1 MVPKRKLGKN
11 GPLVSAIGYGAMVL
25 EGYYGSAAE
34 EEAIATVKYAL
45 DTGTSFIDTADAYGN
60 GHNETLIARAIAGW
74 REGAF
79 VATKFG
85 IVFEPD
91 QNGTELPTGWGF
103 SLKINGKP
111 EYVRQ
116 ALNSSLRRLSVEQID
131 LWYLHYPDPATP
143 IEETVGEMA
152 AAVSAGKVRFLGL
165 SNVTAD
171 EVRRA
176 HKVHPIAAVQYEY
189 SLWRREAEKQLLP
202 TLRELGIALV
212 PWSPLGSGFLTGTV
226 ESLASD
232 DFRNNNPRYQGE
244 NFTTNKERF
253 APLMQFAEELEITP
267 AQLALAWLL
276 HQGDDIVPI
285 PGTRKQSRV
294 TENAAAAEMILSSE
308 TVRQISL
315 LAAPGL
321 AKGQTLV

>member
-60 GHNETLIARAIAGW
+60 GHNETLIARAIAGR

-111 EYVRQ
+111 EYARQ

>member
-34 EEAIATVKYAL
+34 DEAIATVQHAL
-45 DTGTSFIDTADAYGN
+45 DVGTSLIDTADAYGN
-60 GHNETLIARAIAGW
+60 GHNEALIARAIAGR
-74 REGAF
+74 REDAF

-91 QNGTELPTGWGF
+91 QHGTELPTGWGF
-103 SLKINGKP
+103 SLNINASP
-111 EYVRQ
+111 DYVQR
-116 ALNSSLRRLSVEQID
+116 ALNSSLQRLGVERID
-131 LWYLHYPDPATP
+131 LWYLHYPDPATQ
-143 IEETVGEMA
+143 IEDTVGAMA
-152 AAVSAGKVRFLGL
+152 AAVNEGKVRFLGL

-189 SLWRREAEKQLLP
+189 SLWRREAEMQLLP

-226 ESLASD
+226 ENLASN

-253 APLMQFAEELEITP
+253 APLMQFAEELEITS

-285 PGTRKQSRV
+285 PGTRKQSRI

-308 TVRQISL
+308 TIRQISS
-315 LAAPGL
+315 LAVPGL